1 MVNRRMRRRDVLCLY
16 DNGSDL
22 VNMIVQYF
30 IEREAYSIHEVN
42 AALFEHG
49 EQCLTEPQ
57 EIK

>member
-1 MVNRRMRRRDVLCLY
+1 MSIPRRFTIRYALSPCNKTDV
-16 DNGSDL
+16 
-22 VNMIVQYF
+22 IVQYF

-49 EQCLTEPQ
+49 EAVLTGPQ